1 MWTPST
7 KTGTQIL
14 LLGILTLGSVACSSD
29 TPNNPPSP
37 TASPVPKSQAAPTAT
52 ATPAVKTVA
61 SNTGNKALATAD
73 RLGKKPPKT
82 IDSTGKKPLP
92 EPGALANQPTD
103 ENYAKAIDIATG
115 AVNISKSAVSRDD
128 WNLVASQWQEA
139 INLLKE
145 VPTSSPQHATAQ
157 AKVAQY
163 QRFLSEAKVRST
175 PVAKKANQGNSD
187 TNPEFFSLPIK
198 GRAGGT
204 PIVELNFR
212 GATGTRKFEMLF
224 DTGATNTL
232 ITMSMAYALRL
243 KRAGFTKSTIAD
255 GSQVV
260 LPVAYLQSIESDGR
274 LKRKMLVAIAPPA
287 MPIGLLGQDFYEGY
301 DIFIKENVIEFR
313 RR

>member
-7 KTGTQIL
+7 KTGTQVL
-14 LLGILTLGSVACSSD
+14 LLGILALGSVACSSD

-37 TASPVPKSQAAPTAT
+37 TASPVPKSKAAAT
-52 ATPAVKTVA
+52 ATPTPAVRAVA
-61 SNTGNKALATAD
+61 SNKTNKALATAD
-73 RLGKKPPKT
+73 TPGKKVPKAT
-82 IDSTGKKPLP
+82 EPTGKKPLP
-92 EPGALANQPTD
+92 GAGASANQSTD

-128 WNLVASQWQEA
+128 WNLVASRWQEA

-157 AKVAQY
+157 SKVAQY
-163 QRFLSEAKVRST
+163 QRFLADAKVRAT
-175 PVAKKANQGNSD
+175 PVASKANRGNGD

-204 PIVELNFR
+204 PIVEINFS
-212 GATGTRKFEMLF
+212 GPGGTRKFEMLF

-243 KRAGFTKSTIAD
+243 KRAGFSKSTIAD
-255 GSQVV
+255 GSEVV
-260 LPVAYLQSIESDGR
+260 LPVAYLQSIEIDGR
-274 LKRKMLVAIAPPA
+274 LKRKMIVAIAPPA
-287 MPIGLLGQDFYEGY
+287 MSIGLLGQDFYEGY
-301 DIFIKENVIEFR
+301 DISIKEDVIEFR